1 MLGRRK
7 SKTDLVK
14 ELTDNANRA
23 ADGIEENEYLA
34 VRSRDKQLKD
44 LIKTNMVIFR
54 AECKKQCMK
63 YKSKNGV
70 KGSWRNV
77 LIKQL
82 GVRSWDEVRDTWI
95 TNIITDT
102 CCDGVLEYCDDDF
115 VKIHYGRLGGWGQT
129 DDIHDYDGRLDQLTW
144 SSGSNYV
151 TKRTLTEIEKIDRK
165 NKFDRKSSFLFE
177 DSVVE
182 INYDVVSNNGGNNM
196 GVKFL
201 DEIGVSRLKKRVS
214 KKDVA
219 AKNKEKVN
227 DLTVQ
232 RDGFVTY
239 ISQIIGHLNGL
250 GEGYGKNVLNAVTKN
265 KNTGNFEISL
275 VRNNRPLM
283 FGASRYLEVVGTKL
297 DVIDKLG
304 LISEGIKAG
313 KLDSVLREHKK
324 KTSTSKAK

>member
-1 MLGRRK
+1 MLGRNKKDHLKRLTETADK
-7 SKTDLVK
+7 VEVK
-14 ELTDNANRA
+14 EV
-23 ADGIEENEYLA
+23 NEYLA
-34 VRSRDKQLKD
+34 SRSRKKHFND

-54 AECKKQCMK
+54 RECKNIIMR
-63 YKSKNGV
+63 YKEENLI
-70 KGSWRNV
+70 KGSWKNI
-77 LIKQL
+77 LIKRL
-82 GVRSWDEVRDTWI
+82 GVESWDEVQDTWI
-95 TNIITDT
+95 GEVIDGGS
-102 CCDGVLEYCDDDF
+102 CEGVLDILDDEF
-115 VKIHYGRLGGWGQT
+115 VKIHYGTLGGWGQT

>member
-34 VRSRDKQLKD
+34 VRNRNKQLND
-44 LIKTNMVIFR
+44 LIKNNMVIFR
-54 AECKKQCMK
+54 AECKKQCME
-63 YKSKNGV
+63 YKSKNRV

-77 LIKQL
+77 LIEQL
-82 GVRSWDEVRDTWI
+82 GVRGWDEVRDTWI

-102 CCDGVLEYCDDDF
+102 CCADVLEFCDDDF
-115 VKIHYGRLGGWGQT
+115 VKIHYGVLGGHAEIQ
-129 DDIHDYDGRLDQLTW
+129 DIIHEYDGRLDQLTW

-151 TKRTLTEIEKIDRK
+151 PKRKLTTAEMLEKK
-165 NKFDRKSSFLFE
+165 EKFDRKSSVLFE
-177 DSVVE
+177 DSGID
-182 INYDVVSNNGGNNM
+182 INYSDNGVKNM

-232 RDGFVTY
+232 RDGFVEY

-313 KLDSVLREHKK
+313 KLDSVLKEHKK
-324 KTSTSKAK
+324 KTTASKTK

>member
-1 MLGRRK
+1 
-7 SKTDLVK
+7 
-14 ELTDNANRA
+14 
-23 ADGIEENEYLA
+23 
-34 VRSRDKQLKD
+34 
-44 LIKTNMVIFR
+44 
-54 AECKKQCMK
+54 MK

-201 DEIGVSRLKKRVS
+201 DEIGVSRVNKRTS
-214 KKDVA
+214 KKDIDD
-219 AKNKEKVN
+219 KNKKKVN
-227 DLTVQ
+227 DLTAY
-232 RDGFVTY
+232 RKNIANYVTE
-239 ISQIIGHLNGL
+239 IKDNINGK
-250 GEGYGKNVLNAVTKN
+250 GDGYGKNVLNAVKQN
-265 KNTGNFEISL
+265 KHTGSWEISM
-275 VRNNRPLM
+275 VRNNVRLM
-283 FGASRYLEVVGTKL
+283 WGENKYLSVEGDL
-297 DVIDKLG
+297 GDVSDKLE
-304 LISEGIKAG
+304 LIINGIKDG
-313 KLDSVLREHKK
+313 KLDSVLKAHKK
-324 KTSTSKAK
+324 RVADSKKTT